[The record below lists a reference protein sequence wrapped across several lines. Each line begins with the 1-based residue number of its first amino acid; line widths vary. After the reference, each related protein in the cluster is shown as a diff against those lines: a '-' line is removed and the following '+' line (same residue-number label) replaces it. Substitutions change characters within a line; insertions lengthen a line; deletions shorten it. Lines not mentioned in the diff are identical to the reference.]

1 LSIWTNNRSAHL
13 SAAVAGGVT
22 LFLCAVMAMAANV
35 PPYAFQPNT
44 PTPGHGFIR
53 VTGVGL
59 PPRIYATPAQLHLMA
74 ERAAVVSA
82 YRNLALVLGQ
92 GSQIVADGSRYL
104 TVSGYVQGA
113 QITQTRYYSDGR
125 VEVDMTLAVEHPPV
139 VPAIMPPPPPPQPP
153 QKVETQKRQISEKE
167 WLELYKQPKENKL
180 QVEKEKL

>member
-1 LSIWTNNRSAHL
+1 MRLP
-13 SAAVAGGVT
+13 AAVAGGMA
-22 LFLCAVMAMAANV
+22 FLLCVAMAMAADA
-35 PPYAFQPNT
+35 PPFAFQPNT
-44 PTPGHGFIR
+44 PAPGHGVVH

-59 PPRIYATPAQLHLMA
+59 PPRIYGPRGQMHLMA

-82 YRNLALVLGQ
+82 YRNLALALGQ
-92 GSQIVADGSRYL
+92 GSLIVADGSRYI
-104 TVSGYVQGA
+104 TTSGYVQGA
-113 QITQTRYYSDGR
+113 QITQTRYYPDGR

-139 VPAIMPPPPPPQPP
+139 APAIMPPSPPLQPP